1 MREFLRVE
9 AAGSLLLLLAAA
21 VALVWANSPWASSY
35 DSLWHTHLVLDV
47 GPLHLDESL
56 QHWVN
61 DALMVIFFFVV
72 GLEIK
77 YELVNGDLRDP
88 KTAALPIVAA
98 VGGMVV
104 PAGLYLALNP
114 PGSDGSAGWGIPMA
128 TDIAFAVGVLGVLG
142 RRIPSAARLFL
153 LTLAIVDDIGAILVI
168 AVFYTSDLSL
178 GWLAIAIGLLG
189 AMAVRASCCGS
200 GRSCVYAVLG
210 VGVWFALLESG
221 VHATLAGV
229 AIGLLAPATPLLK
242 EEVAREHA
250 REALRDNTLDPDEL
264 ARLRFLLKE
273 SVSVVERLIRAR
285 CTRCRRTSSCPV
297 FALANA
303 GVELGAIG
311 KVFTEPVGLG
321 IMLGPRARQ
330 AGRHLPGVVR
340 CRTPRARPAARRAR
354 PGRWS
359 SGLGAVGGIGFTVS
373 IFIAGL
379 SFPGADLLTEEAK
392 IAILLAS
399 LVAAVVGV
407 RAPRWPRPES
417 LGPGASSGSARVGP
431 PSDDASPGCG
441 RRAVRG
447 QPAVGPVAGRVRR
460 SGSRRGAVASTTL
473 ATSTRPRWASTMPLT
488 IARPSPARAVWTSW
502 QRRALRGAGG
512 GAAVAHLED
521 ARRGRRRGCR
531 RTRR

>member
-1 MREFLRVE
+1 MASRSKPKDPRPDDEVWKSGPVYIASDKPLARLVARPMREFLRVE
-9 AAGSLLLLLAAA
+9 AAGSILLLLAAA
-21 VALVWANSPWASSY
+21 AALLWANSPWASSY
-35 DSLWHTHLVLDV
+35 DALWHAHLTLDV

-98 VGGMVV
+98 IGGMVV

-114 PGSDGSAGWGIPMA
+114 PGSDGGAGWGIPMA

-178 GWLAIAIGLLG
+178 TWLAIALGLLA
-189 AMAVRASCCGS
+189 AMVVARLLRVWTTV
-200 GRSCVYAVLG
+200 VYVVLG

-229 AIGLLAPATPLLK
+229 AIGLLAPATPLLREK
-242 EEVAREHA
+242 VAREYAA
-250 REALRDNTLDPDEL
+250 RALRDQHLNPDEL

-273 SVSVVERLIRAR
+273 SVSVVERLIS
-285 CTRCRRTSSCPV
+285 TLHPV
-297 FALANA
+297 SAYVVLPIFALANA

-321 IMLGPRARQ
+321 IILGLV
-330 AGRHLPGVVR
+330 AGKPIGIFATSFLAVRLGVAKLPENTSWPMVL
-340 CRTPRARPAARRAR
+340 
-354 PGRWS
+354 
-359 SGLGAVGGIGFTVS
+359 GLGAVAGIGFTVS

-379 SFPGADLLTEEAK
+379 SFPGSELLTEEAK

-399 LVAAVVGV
+399 VFAAVVGV
-407 RAPRWPRPES
+407 VT
-417 LGPGASSGSARVGP
+417 LL
-431 PSDDASPGCG
+431 
-441 RRAVRG
+441 
-447 QPAVGPVAGRVRR
+447 
-460 SGSRRGAVASTTL
+460 ASTSGHTDEHPDDEHPEDEPDPV
-473 ATSTRPRWASTMPLT
+473 RE
-488 IARPSPARAVWTSW
+488 
-502 QRRALRGAGG
+502 AL
-512 GAAVAHLED
+512 D
-521 ARRGRRRGCR
+521 A
-531 RTRR
+531 

>member
-1 MREFLRVE
+1 MDDDLWEAGPVYTASNRPLARLVARPVREFLRVE

-35 DSLWHTHLVLDV
+35 DAFWHAHLTLDV
-47 GPLHLDESL
+47 GPLHLDETL

-98 VGGMVV
+98 VGGMLV

-178 GWLAIAIGLLG
+178 GWLAIAVALLA
-189 AMAVRASCCGS
+189 AMVIATRLRIWTV
-200 GRSCVYAVLG
+200 VLYAVLG

-242 EEVAREHA
+242 EEVARGYA
-250 REALRDNTLDPDEL
+250 SEALQDRHLDADEL

-273 SVSVVERLIRAR
+273 SVSVVERLQSALHPV
-285 CTRCRRTSSCPV
+285 SAYVVLPV

-321 IMLGPRARQ
+321 IVLGLVLGKPVGIFLASFAAVRLGLGRLPESTTWPML
-330 AGRHLPGVVR
+330 L
-340 CRTPRARPAARRAR
+340 
-354 PGRWS
+354 
-359 SGLGAVGGIGFTVS
+359 GLGAVGGIGFTVS

-399 LVAAVVGV
+399 LVAAVLGV
-407 RAPRWPRPES
+407 LLLLAVTRRAPDP
-417 LGPGASSGSARVGP
+417 SSEADAMRSPLHDGSGE
-431 PSDDASPGCG
+431 
-441 RRAVRG
+441 
-447 QPAVGPVAGRVRR
+447 R
-460 SGSRRGAVASTTL
+460 SGG
-473 ATSTRPRWASTMPLT
+473 
-488 IARPSPARAVWTSW
+488 
-502 QRRALRGAGG
+502 
-512 GAAVAHLED
+512 
-521 ARRGRRRGCR
+521 
-531 RTRR
+531 

>member
-1 MREFLRVE
+1 MASRPHDPHSPGADDDLWETGPVYSASNRPLARLVARPVREFLRVE
-9 AAGSLLLLLAAA
+9 ASGSLLLLLAAA
-21 VALVWANSPWASSY
+21 VALIWANSPWGSAY

-88 KTAALPIVAA
+88 RTAALPIIAA

-114 PGSDGSAGWGIPMA
+114 PGSAGSAGWGIPMA

-178 GWLAIAIGLLG
+178 AWLALAVGLLG
-189 AMAVRASCCGS
+189 VMALAKRLRIWTVV
-200 GRSCVYAVLG
+200 VYAVLG
-210 VGVWFALLESG
+210 IGVWFALLESG

-229 AIGLLAPATPLLK
+229 AIGLLAPARPLLN
-242 EEVAREHA
+242 EEVAREYA
-250 REALRDNTLDPDEL
+250 RTALRDHHLNADEL
-264 ARLRFLLKE
+264 ARMRFLLKE
-273 SVSVVERLIRAR
+273 SVSVVERLQSNLHPVSAYVVL
-285 CTRCRRTSSCPV
+285 PV

-321 IMLGPRARQ
+321 IMLGLVLGKPVGIFVASFAAVRLGL
-330 AGRHLPGVVR
+330 GRLPDGTSWPMVI
-340 CRTPRARPAARRAR
+340 
-354 PGRWS
+354 
-359 SGLGAVGGIGFTVS
+359 GLGAVAGIGFTVS

-399 LVAAVVGV
+399 LVAAVIGV
-407 RAPRWPRPES
+407 VV
-417 LGPGASSGSARVGP
+417 L
-431 PSDDASPGCG
+431 
-441 RRAVRG
+441 
-447 QPAVGPVAGRVRR
+447 
-460 SGSRRGAVASTTL
+460 L
-473 ATSTRPRWASTMPLT
+473 AA
-488 IARPSPARAVWTSW
+488 
-502 QRRALRGAGG
+502 
-512 GAAVAHLED
+512 
-521 ARRGRRRGCR
+521 
-531 RTRR
+531 TRRVPEDVVDG

>member
-1 MREFLRVE
+1 MAPRSINPHDDPSNGSVDDLWETGPSYMASDKPLARLVARPVREFLRVE
-9 AAGSLLLLLAAA
+9 AAGSLLLLLAAL
-21 VALVWANSPWASSY
+21 VALVWANSPWAASY
-35 DSLWHTHLVLDV
+35 DTLWHTHLTLDV
-47 GPLHLDESL
+47 GPLHLDETL

-88 KTAALPIVAA
+88 KTAALPIIAA
-98 VGGMVV
+98 IGGMVV

-128 TDIAFAVGVLGVLG
+128 TDIAFAVGVLGILG

-168 AVFYTSDLSL
+168 AVFYTSDLSM
-178 GWLAIAIGLLG
+178 GWLAIALALL
-189 AMAVRASCCGS
+189 AVMALARMLRIWTIV
-200 GRSCVYAVLG
+200 VYAVLG

-229 AIGLLAPATPLLK
+229 AIGLLAPAGPLLK
-242 EEVAREHA
+242 EEVARSHA
-250 REALRDNTLDPDEL
+250 RAALRDNVLDPDEL

-273 SVSVVERLIRAR
+273 SVSVVERLQS
-285 CTRCRRTSSCPV
+285 TLHPVSSYVVLPV

-311 KVFTEPVGLG
+311 KVFTDPIGLG
-321 IMLGPRARQ
+321 IVLGLVVGKPLGIFVASFVAVRLGL
-330 AGRHLPGVVR
+330 GRLPES
-340 CRTPRARPAARRAR
+340 TT
-354 PGRWS
+354 WS
-359 SGLGAVGGIGFTVS
+359 MIFGLGAVGGIGFTVS

-399 LVAAVVGV
+399 LFAAAVGV
-407 RAPRWPRPES
+407 A
-417 LGPGASSGSARVGP
+417 LLMA
-431 PSDDASPGCG
+431 
-441 RRAVRG
+441 
-447 QPAVGPVAGRVRR
+447 
-460 SGSRRGAVASTTL
+460 
-473 ATSTRPRWASTMPLT
+473 AT
-488 IARPSPARAVWTSW
+488 
-502 QRRALRGAGG
+502 
-512 GAAVAHLED
+512 
-521 ARRGRRRGCR
+521 RGRASEPDREPD
-531 RTRR
+531 TADT

>member
-1 MREFLRVE
+1 MASRPHDPHGHPSVDDELWEAGPVYSASNRPLARLVARPVREFLRVE

-35 DSLWHTHLVLDV
+35 DALWHAHLTLDV

-88 KTAALPIVAA
+88 KTAALPIIAA
-98 VGGMVV
+98 IGGMLV

-178 GWLAIAIGLLG
+178 GWLALAVGLLL
-189 AMAVRASCCGS
+189 AMVVATRLRIWAVTL
-200 GRSCVYAVLG
+200 YAVLG

-242 EEVAREHA
+242 EDVARGYA
-250 REALRDNTLDPDEL
+250 TRALQDRHLDADEL
-264 ARLRFLLKE
+264 ARMRFLLKE
-273 SVSVVERLIRAR
+273 SVSVVERLQTALHPV
-285 CTRCRRTSSCPV
+285 SAYVVLPV

-321 IMLGPRARQ
+321 IVLGLVLGKPVGIFLASFAAVRL
-330 AGRHLPGVVR
+330 GLGKLPESTTWPMVL
-340 CRTPRARPAARRAR
+340 
-354 PGRWS
+354 
-359 SGLGAVGGIGFTVS
+359 GLGAVGGIGFTVS

-399 LVAAVVGV
+399 LFAAVVGV
-407 RAPRWPRPES
+407 VLLLAATRRRTPDPSSEPDAMRVPSYDGPGE
-417 LGPGASSGSARVGP
+417 GPGA
-431 PSDDASPGCG
+431 
-441 RRAVRG
+441 
-447 QPAVGPVAGRVRR
+447 
-460 SGSRRGAVASTTL
+460 
-473 ATSTRPRWASTMPLT
+473 
-488 IARPSPARAVWTSW
+488 
-502 QRRALRGAGG
+502 
-512 GAAVAHLED
+512 
-521 ARRGRRRGCR
+521 
-531 RTRR
+531 